1 MSTEYIAT
9 GRRKTSVARV
19 RMTEGTGTITINR
32 LDADKYLT
40 RDTLVMVV
48 RQPLEVLGQVDQ
60 YDIKVNVH
68 GGGKAGQAGAIRHGI
83 ARALNAAN
91 EENRPTLKAAGY
103 LTRDARMV
111 ERKKPGQPGARKKF
125 QFSKR

>member
-1 MSTEYIAT
+1 MSTIYTAT

-19 RMTEGTGTITINR
+19 RMTEGTGTIAINR
-32 LDADKYLT
+32 LNADNYLT

-48 RQPLEVLGQVDQ
+48 RQPLEALGQVDQ

-91 EENRPTLKAAGY
+91 EENRAVLKAAGY
-103 LTRDARMV
+103 LTRDARAV

>member
-1 MSTEYIAT
+1 MSTVYIAT

-19 RMTEGTGTITINR
+19 RMTEGTGTITINK
-32 LDADKYLT
+32 LNADNYLT

-48 RQPLEVLGQVDQ
+48 RQPLEALGQVDQ

-91 EENRPTLKAAGY
+91 EENRAVLKAAGY
-103 LTRDARMV
+103 LTRDARAV

>member
-1 MSTEYIAT
+1 
-9 GRRKTSVARV
+9 
-19 RMTEGTGTITINR
+19 MTEGTGTITINR

>member
-1 MSTEYIAT
+1 MSTVYTAT

-19 RMTEGTGTITINR
+19 RLTEGTGKITINK
-32 LDADKYLT
+32 LDIDSYLQ
-40 RDTLVMVV
+40 RETLSMVV
-48 RQPLEVLGQVDQ
+48 RQPLVTLEQVDQ
-60 YDIKVNVH
+60 YDISVNVH

-91 EENRPTLKAAGY
+91 EENRPALKSGGY
-103 LTRDARMV
+103 LTRDSRAV
-111 ERKKPGQPGARKKF
+111 ERKKPGQPAARKKF

>member
-1 MSTEYIAT
+1 MSTVYTAT

-19 RMTEGTGTITINR
+19 RLTEGTGKITINK
-32 LDADKYLT
+32 LDIDSYLQ
-40 RDTLVMVV
+40 RETLTMVV
-48 RQPLEVLGQVDQ
+48 RQPLVALEQVDQ
-60 YDIKVNVH
+60 YDVAVNVF

-91 EENRPTLKAAGY
+91 EENRPVLKSGGY
-103 LTRDARMV
+103 LTRDSRAV
-111 ERKKPGQPGARKKF
+111 ERKKPGQPSARKKF